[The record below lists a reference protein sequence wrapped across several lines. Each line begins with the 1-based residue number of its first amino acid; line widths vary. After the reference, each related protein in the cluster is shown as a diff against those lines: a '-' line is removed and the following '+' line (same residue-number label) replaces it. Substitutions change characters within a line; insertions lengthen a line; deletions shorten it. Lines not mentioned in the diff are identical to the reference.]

1 MALKRLALIA
11 LLLIAVTNPG
21 CQSSSLPTL
30 RIATDAA
37 FAPFHYLDEAGKP
50 TGFDIE
56 LARQVAIRAGY
67 KPQFVVVSQYR
78 DLFTGLVA
86 GDFDMIAATTG
97 ITPERQVI
105 YLFSKPYFTTCQA
118 AIVRRGDDEPQ
129 AILSLRNKPIAAP
142 AGTSSVAAANT
153 LQPQTLQQVA
163 GSTEGLAAL
172 LTQVDGD
179 YAATAYICDE
189 FEAVAIAAANPRL
202 TVLSEPVL
210 LEQYGFVMRLEDREL
225 KGRIDTALRNLTL
238 DRSTI
243 KLRSQFGLERPKDW
257 PIEFSSDISSVIEP
271 RTIQ

>member
-1 MALKRLALIA
+1 MALKRIALIA
-11 LLLIAVTNPG
+11 LLIIAVTNPG
-21 CQSSSLPTL
+21 CQSSSVPTL

-67 KPQFVVVSQYR
+67 EPQFVVVSPYR

-97 ITPERQVI
+97 ITPKRQEI
-105 YLFSKPYFTTCQA
+105 YLFSEPYFTTCQA
-118 AIVRRGDDEPQ
+118 AIVRKGDDEPQ
-129 AILSLRNKPIAAP
+129 VLSSLRNKPIAAP
-142 AGTSSVAAANT
+142 AGTSSVAAARS
-153 LQPQTLQQVA
+153 LQPRILLQVS
-163 GSTEGLAAL
+163 GSIEGLTAL

-179 YAATAYICDE
+179 YVAIAYICDE
-189 FEAVAIAAANPRL
+189 FEAVALAGENERL

-210 LEQYGFVMRLEDREL
+210 LERYGFVLRLNDEEL
-225 KGRIDTALRNLTL
+225 KKQIDAALQALTQERITY
-238 DRSTI
+238 
-243 KLRSQFGLERPKDW
+243 KLRSQFKLERPSNW
-257 PIEFSSDISSVIEP
+257 PIKFSRDISSVIEP

>member
-11 LLLIAVTNPG
+11 SLIIAVTNPG
-21 CQSSSLPTL
+21 CQSSSVPTL

-37 FAPFHYLDEAGKP
+37 FAPFHYLDEAGNP
-50 TGFDIE
+50 TGHDIE

-129 AILSLRNKPIAAP
+129 ALSNLRRKYIAAP
-142 AGTSSVAAANT
+142 EGTSSVAAAYA
-153 LQPQTLQQVA
+153 LQPQILNQVS
-163 GSTEGLAAL
+163 GSTEGLEAL
-172 LTQVDGD
+172 LTQIDGNYVAD
-179 YAATAYICDE
+179 AYICDE
-189 FEAVAIAAANPRL
+189 FEAVALAGENDRL
-202 TVLSEPVL
+202 TVLPEPVL
-210 LEQYGFVMRLEDREL
+210 LEYYGFVMRLEDGEL
-225 KGRIDTALRNLTL
+225 KRRIDSALDTLVRDNSVRRLQEKFNLN
-238 DRSTI
+238 
-243 KLRSQFGLERPKDW
+243 RPYDW
-257 PIEFSSDISSVIEP
+257 PIKFSSDISSVIEP
-271 RTIQ
+271 YPLK